1 MRKMRL
7 CAVLLSLCMLLGLVH
22 VGAYATEAE
31 KPTVSLSEEKPA
43 TKAADI
49 SSISVPA
56 YSGGTASTW
65 MTYDGGD
72 CISYHDG
79 ENRSKMQIIKG
90 TTATQYNTYCTKL
103 TSNGYTKVWSRTLAA
118 QSGSNRYAKFLSV
131 DGSYSVYTYFVP
143 KTSQTRIIV
152 DTHPDT
158 VEGFVYEGQGT
169 GATEVYMYGLSY
181 PDNGYAYT
189 STELGIQRMFPNGS
203 MFVIKMPDN
212 SLFVI
217 DGGNKLQMSERAM
230 ADLYDFCRK
239 ITGLP
244 EGQKIIISAW
254 HISHIH
260 NDHSVGFSRFL
271 SKYSHAFELKNI
283 IYNTDLVEA
292 GDINEDALNQVGK
305 LYPNARYYK
314 PHTGERFTI
323 AGVTFD
329 VLYTVDDWYKPNSS
343 NKLIV
348 RDSACLNYSNDNN
361 TSMALRMTFEGKTA
375 LWLGDLEKA
384 DADLMAMY
392 PAADLKSD
400 ILQLPHHLLDDH
412 TTLVQTVEPMVSFAN
427 QSKQGAYTRGK
438 VFNYIIKIDSL
449 TDIYYSGNETVG
461 YRADKGV
468 FYREEHTEFEYGN
481 WGVGTYDIR
490 HDTPVISEEIK
501 AEEQF
506 YRYSRVK
513 DLKSGVNAYAIVDH
527 TTDWMLA
534 YDTEGGTASRA
545 MPAHYIGDTY
555 YLADSQRG
563 LVNWQIQYSDH
574 STKEEAIVPNYG
586 NYSVTVTRGTGDYWG
601 TSAKNKSLYFG
612 YNDTFQ
618 SAGMYS
624 SWTAF
629 SNQLEASSKGIWMDQ
644 MNGSTFLMYRHN
656 NGTYYPLYRDGD
668 VVEDNGWGVAKL
680 TYSQAR
686 NKCHYLKIRLYLYEE
701 TPSDMYL
708 TWSGHEDYY
717 VYTGVAKNEV
727 ISYITS
733 DLRVEFRLPAF
744 GAFGEISYDAALTK
758 APGTYWLEFVKAY
771 SASTPGDYPAVI
783 KYINPNGTI
792 QELGRITVHVEQ
804 RDPVEDGGAEL
815 FFDFNDTPASRLR
828 YRREPQYSYF
838 NFDSEMRWTTSLY
851 DNDNKKYTAM
861 THEVN
866 TDQGTME
873 LKVQDT
879 TATRKTLLLDLFAGS
894 QFPLQYDP
902 QYAEVLQ
909 IRLKISDMQSYSTY
923 NPFLRLWYYGT
934 DQARHFDVAYYFG
947 KDYHSDGEYIT
958 LTLDLFTQAEVDENA
973 SVSGAPTSMF
983 KDMDQITGIRLGFYY
998 LMVEEGATEGAI
1010 SIDHIYIG
1018 LKSKAPVQ
1026 ESSLFFG
1033 FDNTEEDQLRYASE
1047 IYKGLNFDRV
1057 EQPNWATRENSETA
1071 TAYDNFTVDNATG
1084 TAIIPVTR
1092 NLAYN
1097 NTSGVYGPWF
1107 VNTPLYGTLPNAR
1120 DPQKAPISYEPAKA
1134 EYVQL
1139 RFKVQDCEQVSG
1151 KNTDV
1156 VVIYDRTV
1164 GTDTR
1169 RGGDFLTN
1177 YTFREEQWITL
1188 TIPVS
1193 EEFSTADFVTSF
1205 GVRFRAIRSKEGA
1218 EGKVVLDYLFAGP
1231 REELPTDLAV
1241 LRFTDEQGS
1250 LLSTVYAP
1258 VGGAV
1263 DYRGATPTKE
1273 ADEVGA
1279 WLFAGWADEEG
1290 RLVDMS
1296 CAEKD
1301 ATLHPTFC
1309 RALTISEDLKLR
1321 HTLNLSGDISM
1332 NFVVPKTALEGFDM
1346 DSVYVDCRYD
1356 EYDGDDFA
1364 EEIRLRIEPVDK
1376 GNLYYFTLSG
1386 LTAVHMNTK
1395 LRAVLYGTKDGR
1407 DYCSPTDLY
1416 SIADY
1421 AYSQLNNSTASSE
1434 LKTLCAELLRYGGA
1448 AQTYKGYRA
1457 TELVDGAMTEAH
1469 RALLTDLETV
1479 TFGKSNSTGNTPAKP
1494 TVQWKGKALDL
1505 NTKVTVVY
1513 LLDLREYMGELSDLS
1528 LHVEY
1533 TDCEGETVKVVL
1545 TEIAPYE
1552 GSDIYYTFRLDCLLA
1567 SELRTVLQAQVFQG
1581 ETPVSTLL
1589 TYSADTYGNNKTG
1602 LLGTLCK
1609 ALFAYSDAAKAY
1621 FGN

>member
-1 MRKMRL
+1 M
-7 CAVLLSLCMLLGLVH
+7 LLSLLP
-22 VGAYATEAE
+22 VGAFATEAE
-31 KPTVSLSEEKPA
+31 FQIAELGEVKPV

-72 CISYHDG
+72 CVSYQDG

-103 TSNGYTKVWSRTLAA
+103 TSNGYAKVWSRTLAA
-118 QSGSNRYAKFLSV
+118 QSGSNRYAKFLSA

-158 VEGFVYEGQGT
+158 VEGFVYDGQGDS
-169 GATEVYMYGLSY
+169 ATEVYMYGLSY

-189 STELGIQRMFPNGS
+189 STELGIQRRFPNGS

-244 EGQKIIISAW
+244 EGQKIIVSGW

-271 SKYSHAFELKNI
+271 SKYSQHFELKNI
-283 IYNTDLVEA
+283 IYNTDLV
-292 GDINEDALNQVGK
+292 DDSTNQQALNQVAQ
-305 LYPNARYYK
+305 LFPNARYYK

-329 VLYTVDDWYKPNSS
+329 VLYTIDDWYKANSS
-343 NKLIV
+343 NKLLV

-361 TSMALRMTFEGKTA
+361 ASMALRMSFEGKTA

-412 TTLVQTVEPMVSFAN
+412 TTLVQTIEPTVSFAN

-468 FYREEHTEFEYGN
+468 LYREEHTEFEYGN

-490 HDTPVISEEIK
+490 HDTPFISEEIK

-506 YRYSRVK
+506 YRYSRAK
-513 DLKSGVNAYAIVDH
+513 ELKSGVNAYAIVDH

-534 YDTEGGTASRA
+534 YDTAGGTASRA
-545 MPAHYIGDTY
+545 MPAHYINDTY
-555 YLADSQRG
+555 YLAASQRG

-574 STKEEAIVPNYG
+574 TTKEKAIVPNYG
-586 NYSVTVTRGTGDYWG
+586 NYSVTVNRGTGDYWG
-601 TSAKNKSLYFG
+601 TSTKNTGLYFG

-618 SAGMYS
+618 STGMYS

-629 SNQLEASSKGIWMDQ
+629 HNQLESSSKGIWMDQ
-644 MNGSTFLMYRHN
+644 MNGGSFLMYRYN
-656 NGTYYPLYRDGD
+656 SGTYYPLYRDGD
-668 VVEDNGWGVAKL
+668 VLEDNGWGVAKL

-686 NKCHYLKIRLYLYEE
+686 NKCHYLKLRLYLYEE

-708 TWSGHEDYY
+708 TWLGHQDYY
-717 VYTGVAKNEV
+717 VYPGIAQNEV

-733 DLRVEFRLPAF
+733 DLRVEYRLPSF
-744 GAFGEISYDAALTK
+744 GVNGEITYDASLTK
-758 APGTYWLEFVKAY
+758 EPGTYRVEFTKSY
-771 SASTPGDYPAVI
+771 SANTVGDYPAVI

-792 QELGRITVHVEQ
+792 QELGRVTVHVEK
-804 RDPVEDGGAEL
+804 RDPMEDGGAEL
-815 FFDFNDTPASRLR
+815 FFDFNDTPDSRLR
-828 YRREPQYSYF
+828 YRLEPQYSYF

-934 DQARHFDVAYYFG
+934 DQARHFDVAHYFG
-947 KDYHSDGEYIT
+947 KNYSSDGEYIT

-998 LMVEEGATEGAI
+998 LMVEEGAMEGSI

-1018 LKSKAPVQ
+1018 PKANAPVQ

-1033 FDNTEEDQLRYASE
+1033 FGNSADDQLRYTSE
-1047 IYKGLNFDRV
+1047 TYKGLNFDRA
-1057 EQPNWATRENSETA
+1057 EQPNWATRENSETS
-1071 TAYDNFTVDNATG
+1071 TAYGNFTVDNATG

-1092 NLAYN
+1092 ELAYN
-1097 NTSGVYGPWF
+1097 NTSGIFGPWF

-1120 DPQKAPISYEPAKA
+1120 DPQKAPLSYEPGNA

-1139 RFKVQDCEQVSG
+1139 RFKVEDCEQAPG
-1151 KNTDV
+1151 KNTDI
-1156 VVIYDRTV
+1156 VVIYDRTAD
-1164 GTDTR
+1164 GDTR
-1169 RGGDFLTN
+1169 RGGEFVAY
-1177 YTFREEQWITL
+1177 YTYKEDQWITL
-1188 TIPVS
+1188 TFPVTK
-1193 EEFSTADFVTSF
+1193 EFSTADFVTSF
-1205 GVRFRAIRSKEGA
+1205 GVRFRAIRAKEGL
-1218 EGKVVLDYLFAGP
+1218 EGKVILDYLFVGP
-1231 REELPTDLAV
+1231 KEELPTEIAT
-1241 LRFTDEQGS
+1241 LRFTDENGT

-1273 ADEVGA
+1273 ADEGGA
-1279 WLFAGWADEEG
+1279 WIFAGWADEEG
-1290 RLVDMS
+1290 KLVDMS

-1301 ATLHPTFC
+1301 GTLHPTFC
-1309 RALTISEDLKLR
+1309 RDLTETEDLKLR
-1321 HTLNLSGDISM
+1321 HSLNLSSDISV
-1332 NFVVPKTALEGFDM
+1332 NFVVPMSALAGFDL
-1346 DSVYVDCRYD
+1346 DSVYVECRY
-1356 EYDGDDFA
+1356 YDYVDNEQGQ
-1364 EEIRLRIEPVDK
+1364 EIIRRISPVEK
-1376 GNLYYFTLSG
+1376 GGYYYYFTLEG
-1386 LTAVHMNTK
+1386 LTAIHMTNE
-1395 LRAVLYGTKDGR
+1395 LRSVLYGTKDGR
-1407 DYCSPTDLY
+1407 NYCSPVDVY

-1421 AYSQLNNSTASSE
+1421 AYSQLNNTSAGIK
-1434 LKTLCAELLRYGGA
+1434 LRTLCAELLRYGA
-1448 AQTYKGYRA
+1448 SAQSYKGYRTDKLA
-1457 TELVDGAMTEAH
+1457 DGDMTEQH
-1469 RALLTDLETV
+1469 MTLLTDLETV
-1479 TFGKSNSTGNTPAKP
+1479 SFGNINTTGNTPVKP
-1494 TVQWKGKALDL
+1494 SVFWIGKTLDL
-1505 NTKVTVVY
+1505 NTKVTVLYVVNVADY
-1513 LLDLREYMGELSDLS
+1513 TGEFSDLS
-1528 LHVEY
+1528 LRVEY
-1533 TDCEGETVKVVL
+1533 TNYEGKTVTVSL
-1545 TEIAPYE
+1545 TELEPYQ
-1552 GSDIYYTFRLDCLLA
+1552 GSESFYTFRMDSLLA
-1567 SELRTVLQAQVFQG
+1567 AELRTVLRAQVYEG
-1581 ETPVSTLL
+1581 ETAVSTLM
-1589 TYSADTYGNNKTG
+1589 TYSPDTYGNNKTG

-1621 FGN
+1621 FAS